1 MLLLGGNSV
10 MGEPTIRP
18 PDRPVRRPYA
28 LSAKKKRWKRW
39 TASTWA
45 AIAAAGV
52 SLVALG
58 FSAHYS
64 SAQNTLTKQGQIAD
78 ERDRLLDITASIA
91 QQLAQ
96 EQAAT
101 SRAGATT
108 SHTGVAATTENT
120 AILAVEAEAS
130 KPLIADLKG
139 SHIVTAYEYI
149 QVAQALEI
157 SGDRAGAFLMY
168 KQAIAS
174 SYSNAVE
181 RSTALRYLGAFYYK
195 LAMPTLGHQY
205 LMRAAEAFKSALLAD
220 PYYKANS
227 IAQAYLMDAYYQLT
241 IPKGCSTAQHDM
253 RSARRVRGLYAPTAA
268 VQSYENVLKEAFQAR
283 CSGSL

>member
-1 MLLLGGNSV
+1 

-28 LSAKKKRWKRW
+28 LSAQKKWWKRW

-64 SAQNTLTKQGQIAD
+64 STQNTLTKQGQVAA

-91 QQLAQ
+91 QQLAR
-96 EQAAT
+96 EQGAT
-101 SRAGATT
+101 GTAGATT
-108 SHTGVAATTENT
+108 SHTAVAATTENI

-130 KPLIADLKG
+130 KPLIADLQG
-139 SHIVTAYEYI
+139 IHGVTAYEYI

-168 KQAIAS
+168 KYALTS

-181 RSTALRYLGAFYYK
+181 RSTALRYLGVFYYK
-195 LAMPTLGHQY
+195 LAKPTIGHQY
-205 LMRAAEAFKSALLAD
+205 LMRAAEAFKFAFLAD
-220 PYYKANS
+220 PYYTANS
-227 IAQAYLMDAYYQLT
+227 IAQAYLLDAYYQLT
-241 IPKGCSTAQHDM
+241 ISKGCSTARDDM
-253 RSARRVRGLYAPTAA
+253 SAARRAMGFYGRTSV
-268 VQSYENVLKEAFQAR
+268 VQSYENAVKEAFQTR

>member
-1 MLLLGGNSV
+1 

-28 LSAKKKRWKRW
+28 LSAKKKWWKRW

-64 SAQNTLTKQGQIAD
+64 SAQNTLTKQAQVAA

-91 QQLAQ
+91 QQLAR
-96 EQAAT
+96 EQ
-101 SRAGATT
+101 GATGT
-108 SHTGVAATTENT
+108 AVAATAENI

-130 KPLIADLKG
+130 KPLIADLNG
-139 SHIVTAYEYI
+139 RNGVTAYEYI

-157 SGDRAGAFLMY
+157 SGDRPGAFLMY
-168 KQAIAS
+168 KHALTS
-174 SYSNAVE
+174 PYSNAVE
-181 RSTALRYLGAFYYK
+181 RSTALRYLGVFYYK
-195 LAMPTLGHQY
+195 LAEPTIGHQY
-205 LMRAAEAFKSALLAD
+205 LIRAAKAFKSAFLAD
-220 PYYKANS
+220 PYNTANS
-227 IAQAYLMDAYYQLT
+227 IAQAYLLDAYYQLT
-241 IPKGCSTAQHDM
+241 ISKGCSTARDDM
-253 RSARRVRGLYAPTAA
+253 SSARRVTGSYGRTSV
-268 VQSYENVLKEAFQAR
+268 VQSYENAVKKAFQTM